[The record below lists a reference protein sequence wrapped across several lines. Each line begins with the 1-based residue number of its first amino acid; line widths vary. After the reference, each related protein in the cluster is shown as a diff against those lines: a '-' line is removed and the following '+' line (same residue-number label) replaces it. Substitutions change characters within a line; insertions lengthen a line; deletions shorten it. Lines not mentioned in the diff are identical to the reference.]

1 MPPSWIEADWT
12 LIDGVFRPGVRIQIG
27 DDGRIAAIEFA
38 SPDEERPAGGR
49 SPSTGPSSDEGRS
62 PERSASERSASER
75 CAAARLHRRALLPG
89 FVNVHS
95 HAFQR
100 ALRGFGESY
109 PAGMG
114 DFWSWREAMY
124 GLVERLDPPT
134 FKRITL
140 HAFREMLAAGITTVG
155 EFHYVHHAD
164 IDAQDFALDE
174 LVIEAAKEAGIRLV
188 LLLCFYKTGGV
199 GKPLVGGQRRF
210 ATPDVER
217 FVRQFERLEKLLDP
231 RTQSIG
237 LAPHSLRAVPPDDL
251 KSLKAEADRRGV
263 VCHTHIE
270 EQRKEIEEVRAAL
283 GVSPLVWLLDN
294 TPLGPRDTII
304 HATHS
309 TPPDLRRYLASGAHI
324 GVCPLTEGNLGDG
337 IAEGGLIQ
345 QLGAG
350 VCIGSDSN
358 IRIDFAEELRWL
370 EFVQRLR
377 AEKRGVCK
385 EADGELARR
394 LWRCGTSNGAVSLG
408 LDGIRRVHG
417 SALPAAPV
425 RVGEICVGAA
435 ADFLTIDL
443 DAPTLDGWTSQT
455 LLASWLL
462 GAGRECVRDVCVAG
476 AWTAPPAPGGSR
488 DLFPNPPRQAAG

>member
-1 MPPSWIEADWT
+1 MNSDWIEADLT
-12 LIDGVFRPGVRIQIG
+12 FVGGEFRPGVRLCVG
-27 DDGRIAAIEFA
+27 SDGRIAAIEQGGDSARAKGA
-38 SPDEERPAGGR
+38 SSRRGG
-49 SPSTGPSSDEGRS
+49 T
-62 PERSASERSASER
+62 SAR
-75 CAAARLHRRALLPG
+75 RLRGRALLPG

-100 ALRGFGESY
+100 ALRGFGETY

-134 FKRITL
+134 FRRVTL
-140 HAFREMLAAGITTVG
+140 HAFREMLSAGITTVG

-174 LVIEAAKEAGIRLV
+174 LVLDAAKEAGIRLV

-199 GKPLVGGQRRF
+199 GKPLAGGQRRF

-217 FVRQFERLEKLLDP
+217 FLRQYERLEKRLDR
-231 RTQSIG
+231 RTQAIG
-237 LAPHSLRAVPPDDL
+237 IAPHSLRAVPPEDL
-251 KSLKAEADRRGV
+251 KALKAEAERRGV
-263 VCHTHIE
+263 VCHIHVE

-283 GVSPLVWLLDN
+283 RAGPLAWLLEN
-294 TPLGPRDTII
+294 VSLGRRDTII

-309 TPPDLRRYLASGAHI
+309 VPDDLQRYLATGAHV

-337 IAEGGLIQ
+337 IGDGELIQ
-345 QLGAG
+345 RLGPG

-370 EFVQRLR
+370 EFVQRLK

-385 EADGELARR
+385 DADGDVAAR
-394 LWRCGTSNGAVSLG
+394 LWQCGTINGAASLG
-408 LDGIRRVHG
+408 LDRASDVQVGDIR
-417 SALPAAPV
+417 
-425 RVGEICVGAA
+425 VGAA
-435 ADFLTIDL
+435 ADFLLLDL
-443 DAPTLDGWTSQT
+443 GATSLDGWTPET
-455 LLASWLL
+455 LLASWLC
-462 GAGRECVRDVCVAG
+462 GGGRECVAEVCVAG
-476 AWTAPPAPGGSR
+476 EWRT
-488 DLFPNPPRQAAG
+488 QH